1 MQSNE
6 PSDRVEFP
14 FLRRRV
20 KPVAAGN
27 NSGNAARPSE
37 SAPLD
42 LSRPAGSTS
51 AAPILPVA
59 ERGGSSVSL
68 DLSRPAGRVS
78 SAQPSLGDVRVASS
92 SPLDLSRGANRLPN
106 ASSPFAAAQQSLGST
121 QPSERRHGSA
131 SHDAEKVVEN
141 RLFPAPTAMN
151 QHELN
156 SSGPMIRLDGRQS
169 AIGSMWISGANDL
182 VWESA
187 KFVTGA
193 SSADGG
199 IFGCTIPTPG
209 NRPLVSFHDDG
220 AAIALRHI
228 RLLRR
233 VLVVSNDDSPLAM
246 KLYGGVSIVVRPE
259 PGHRTTLLISRVG
272 SMLELRSDPARIG
285 SSIESIWESFGFLMS
300 ISHPATD

>member
-1 MQSNE
+1 MR
-6 PSDRVEFP
+6 PHHLP
-14 FLRRRV
+14 
-20 KPVAAGN
+20 
-27 NSGNAARPSE
+27 ARISL
-37 SAPLD
+37 SAPKTPPNRGRGRQHMMPRKPLKND
-42 LSRPAGSTS
+42 CSPRR
-51 AAPILPVA
+51 AAL
-59 ERGGSSVSL
+59 
-68 DLSRPAGRVS
+68 
-78 SAQPSLGDVRVASS
+78 
-92 SPLDLSRGANRLPN
+92 
-106 ASSPFAAAQQSLGST
+106 
-121 QPSERRHGSA
+121 
-131 SHDAEKVVEN
+131 
-141 RLFPAPTAMN
+141 N

-156 SSGPMIRLDGRQS
+156 SAGPMIRLDGRQS
-169 AIGSMWISGANDL
+169 AIGSLRISGASDL

-187 KFVTGA
+187 KFITGA

-199 IFGCTIPTPG
+199 TSGCTIPTPG

-220 AAIALRHI
+220 AAIALRHV

-233 VLVVSNDDSPLAM
+233 ALVVSDDDSPLAL